1 MLEKRAFKRLKN
13 LPKRMIAT
21 LRSHSEVDM
30 DTLMNTALKCM
41 NIITRS
47 RKSTDEMVV
56 KAWEIY
62 SALQSASGKVHH
74 KFMDNNRGAPL
85 RVQSMSTIKA
95 IKGQDWS
102 KFYNPGEK
110 PFDQY
115 YRHGG
120 RWRYGSIIW
129 KSQRKT

>member
-21 LRSHSEVDM
+21 LRSHSEVDI
-30 DTLMNTALKCM
+30 DAIMNTAIKCM

-47 RKSTDEMVV
+47 RKSTDKMVV
-56 KAWEIY
+56 EAWEIY
-62 SALQSASGKVHH
+62 SALQSASGKVNY
-74 KFMDNNRGAPL
+74 KFMDNNHVYSN
-85 RVQSMSTIKA
+85 RVESSSFRKA

>member
-13 LPKRMIAT
+13 LPKRMVT
-21 LRSHSEVDM
+21 ELRRHSEVEIDV
-30 DTLMNTALKCM
+30 LMNTALKCM

-56 KAWEIY
+56 EAWEIY
-62 SALQSASGKVHH
+62 SALQSACGKVHQ
-74 KFMDNNRGAPL
+74 KFMGNTENNPR
-85 RVQSMSTIKA
+85 RVQSMSAIKA

>member
-56 KAWEIY
+56 QAWEIY

-74 KFMDNNRGAPL
+74 KFMDNNRDAPL